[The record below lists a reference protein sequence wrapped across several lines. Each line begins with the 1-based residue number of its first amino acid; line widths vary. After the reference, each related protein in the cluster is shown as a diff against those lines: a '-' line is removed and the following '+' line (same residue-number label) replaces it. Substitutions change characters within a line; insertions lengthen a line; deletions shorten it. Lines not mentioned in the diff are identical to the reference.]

1 MDKVK
6 NLGGDVPV
14 TQVLKNS
21 KLDFSLLFEDGDSS
35 RPVNNIEL
43 SRGELL
49 RYLDVDGVAGS
60 VDILAWWKDA
70 EPRFPTLAKV
80 ARKFLA
86 IQTSSVSSESAFS
99 HSRFEY
105 RGKENMS
112 DRNFMMRMNA
122 REWMKL

>member
-6 NLGGDVPV
+6 SLGGDAPV
-14 TQVLKNS
+14 TQVLKKS
-21 KLDFSLLFEDGDSS
+21 KLDFSLLFEDVQSS
-35 RPVNNIEL
+35 RTVGNIER

-49 RYLDVDGVAGS
+49 RYLDVDGVAGN

-80 ARKFLA
+80 ARKFFA
-86 IQTSSVSSESAFS
+86 ILKSSVSSERTFS
-99 HSRFEY
+99 H
-105 RGKENMS
+105 GKGNMS
-112 DRNFMMRMNA
+112 DETFMMRMNA